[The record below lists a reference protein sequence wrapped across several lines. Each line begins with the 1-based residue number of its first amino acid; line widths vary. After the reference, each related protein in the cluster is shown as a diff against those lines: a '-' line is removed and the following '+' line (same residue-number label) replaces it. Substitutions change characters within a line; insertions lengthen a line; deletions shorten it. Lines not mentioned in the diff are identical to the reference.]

1 MILVWLEWNISSFR
15 LNDESFAYLA
25 KLAPKGA
32 EIRRARSEREFLAS
46 LPEADIVL
54 TWEFRREWYALAKR
68 MKVLA
73 TPAAGREFISQ
84 DVPPGVTLHHGRFH
98 GAIMA
103 ETVLALMYAWCRG
116 IVGAPAM
123 HPTGRAARASGA
135 KVAHLE
141 GVSARR
147 DTPMWPRRAL
157 SERCYTLS
165 GTRAVILG
173 YGNVGRAI
181 GRRLE
186 ANGVSV
192 KGIGRHNFGE
202 LDGALPDADWLVLA
216 LPGDTGTDNLVDA
229 RVLRMMKKSAVVVN
243 VGRGNAI
250 DEKAL
255 LSALKRGRIAAA
267 LLDVFKEEPL
277 DESSPMA
284 ADLPNL
290 VRLPHASAFSP
301 KYLPMF
307 FDELK
312 ECGLLAVKCERGR
325 ARCPQRA
332 ERRLGDKPPCHKGS
346 GKITGARH
354 AK

>member
-1 MILVWLEWNISSFR
+1 MILVWLEWNIASFR
-15 LNDESFAYLA
+15 LNDESFACLV

-32 EIRRARSEREFLAS
+32 RITRARSEREFLAH
-46 LPEADIVL
+46 LPDADTVI
-54 TWEFRREWYALAKR
+54 TWEFRREWYALAGR

-84 DVPPGVTLHHGRFH
+84 DAPEGVTIHHGRFH
-98 GAIMA
+98 GAIMS

-123 HPTGRAARASGA
+123 RRSAKAAHTSGSA
-135 KVAHLE
+135 KAGHLE
-141 GVSARR
+141 RIAATS

-157 SERCYTLS
+157 SERCYTLH
-165 GTRAVILG
+165 GTKAVILG

-181 GRRLE
+181 GALLE

-192 KGIGRHNFGE
+192 TGVGRHNFGE
-202 LDGALPDADWLVLA
+202 LDKALPDADWLVLA
-216 LPGDTGTDNLVDA
+216 LPSDTGTDDIVNA

-255 LSALKRGRIAAA
+255 LSALKRGKIAAA

-277 DESSPMA
+277 DASSPMA
-284 ADLPNL
+284 EDLPNL

-307 FDELK
+307 FEELK
-312 ECGLLAVKCERGR
+312 ECGLLKGAGKRR
-325 ARCPQRA
+325 AASRA
-332 ERRLGDKPPCHKGS
+332 K
-346 GKITGARH
+346 
-354 AK
+354 

>member
-1 MILVWLEWNISSFR
+1 MILVWLEWNIPSFR
-15 LNDESFAYLA
+15 LNDESFAYLL
-25 KLAPKGA
+25 KLVPKG
-32 EIRRARSEREFLAS
+32 EEVRRARGERGFLAS
-46 LPEADIVL
+46 LPDADTVI

-84 DVPPGVTLHHGRFH
+84 DAPEGVAIHHGRFH

-116 IVGAPAM
+116 IVCASEMRPSR
-123 HPTGRAARASGA
+123 PARATRASAA

-141 GVSARR
+141 GVTAGS

-157 SERCYTLS
+157 SERCYTLR
-165 GTRAVILG
+165 GTKAVVLG
-173 YGNVGRAI
+173 FGSVGRAI
-181 GRRLE
+181 GSLLE

-192 KGIGRHNFGE
+192 KGIGRRNFGE
-202 LDGALPDADWLVLA
+202 FGAALPDADWLVLA
-216 LPGDTGTDNLVDA
+216 LPGDTGTDDIVDA
-229 RVLRMMKKSAVVVN
+229 RVLRMMKKSAVVIN

-255 LSALKRGRIAAA
+255 LSALRRRRIAAA

-301 KYLPMF
+301 KYLQMF

-312 ECGLLAVKCERGR
+312 ECGV
-325 ARCPQRA
+325 
-332 ERRLGDKPPCHKGS
+332 LGKAA
-346 GKITGARH
+346 GKRGARH
-354 AK
+354 AR

>member
-25 KLAPKGA
+25 SLAPKG
-32 EIRRARSEREFLAS
+32 EKIVRAKTEREFLAS
-46 LPEADIVL
+46 LPEADTVI
-54 TWEFRREWYALAKR
+54 TWEFRREWYALARR

-98 GAIMA
+98 GAIMS

-116 IVGAPAM
+116 IVGALGM
-123 HPTGRAARASGA
+123 RPTRSARASRAGGPA

-141 GVSARR
+141 SVAATR

-157 SERCYTLS
+157 SERCYTLH
-165 GTRAVILG
+165 GTKAVVLG

-181 GRRLE
+181 GRLLE

-192 KGIGRHNFGE
+192 KGVGRHNFGE
-202 LDGALPDADWLVLA
+202 LDGALPEADWLVLA
-216 LPGDTGTDNLVDA
+216 LPSDTGTDNIVNA
-229 RVLRMMKKSAVVVN
+229 RVLRMMKKSAVVIN

-255 LSALKRGRIAAA
+255 LSALRRGRIAAA

-284 ADLPNL
+284 VDLPNL

-312 ECGLLAVKCERGR
+312 ECGLLKA
-325 ARCPQRA
+325 AA
-332 ERRLGDKPPCHKGS
+332 
-346 GKITGARH
+346 GKKGARR

>member
-25 KLAPKGA
+25 KLVPPGEK
-32 EIRRARSEREFLAS
+32 IVRARCEREFLAS
-46 LPEADIVL
+46 LPEADTVV
-54 TWEFRREWYALAKR
+54 TWEFRREWYAAAKR

-84 DVPPGVTLHHGRFH
+84 DVPAGVTLHHGRFH
-98 GAIMA
+98 GAIMS

-116 IVGAPAM
+116 IVGALEMRP
-123 HPTGRAARASGA
+123 PRASGQNGRDA
-135 KVAHLE
+135 RSPSVAHSPGVAHLE
-141 GVSARR
+141 SISARR
-147 DTPMWPRRAL
+147 DVPLWPRRELAG
-157 SERCYTLS
+157 RCYTLH
-165 GTRAVILG
+165 GTKAGGLG

-181 GRRLE
+181 GRLLE

-202 LDGALPDADWLVLA
+202 LGAA

-229 RVLRMMKKSAVVVN
+229 RVLRMMKRSAVVVN

-255 LSALKRGRIAAA
+255 LSALKRRRIAAA

-277 DESSPMA
+277 DESSPLA

-312 ECGLLAVKCERGR
+312 ECGLLEAA
-325 ARCPQRA
+325 ARKR
-332 ERRLGDKPPCHKGS
+332 
-346 GKITGARH
+346 GARR